1 MFRIYSGQD
10 LIYEPGDSSLAVVQP
25 KLTLEMG
32 KAGSLEFVTVPGHP
46 WNDQILR
53 ISTPVQVTDD
63 EEEIFR
69 GRVLSGKRT
78 FYNQREIYCEGD
90 LSYLIDSVQK
100 AEKYSGT
107 THDLFSKI
115 IQAHNARMPTS
126 KQFAVGNVTVEN
138 RSIVLTGQDDNPNT
152 GNFDYKQIA
161 INSIVDEWNTTY
173 DYIENCL
180 ISYEGG
186 YLMTRRV
193 GNTTYLD
200 WLEDYSST
208 STQEI
213 EFGENMLDLNDE
225 INAEELFTVL
235 IPLGDDNLTIKSV
248 NNNSDELVNTAAVEQ
263 YGRIVKTH
271 VFNNVTSASTLKE
284 NGQRYLATNGVTT
297 SIMTITAVDMH
308 VIHPEIRA
316 IHLGDRVKIVSEPHG
331 LNQYLTCTK
340 IEYDLENP
348 GNTVYTFG
356 REKQS
361 LTERYREDKRKQNDT
376 YGNSA
381 DGSYGIGSGAIGAIG
396 AAAEEVKEKTKNDIY
411 EEWIDVDP
419 DNPDGVVSLGALYR
433 YYKQDRGRIENRVG
447 IDFDATDGSSSLYSM
462 LVTGDNTNA
471 AAIAAVKTWAGFDEN
486 GDIMTRITL
495 DAEWTNVTGRLSAVE
510 GIFSSITAERVT
522 INRGISAG
530 TYYGNN
536 FIVSSNYDS
545 EVNLATHYHNIAVD
559 NTGKL
564 YLTGPTASR
573 TPTDIG
579 AVATPVFG
587 S

>member
-10 LIYEPGDSSLAVVQP
+10 LIYEPGDSSLAVVHP

-32 KAGSLEFVTVPGHP
+32 KAGSLEFITIPGHP
-46 WNDQILR
+46 WNEQILR

-63 EEEIFR
+63 NEEIFR

-78 FYNQREIYCEGD
+78 FYNQREVYCEGD

-100 AEKYSGT
+100 AEKYTGT
-107 THDLFSKI
+107 THALFAKI
-115 IQAHNARMPTS
+115 IQAHNARMPAS
-126 KQFAVGNVTVEN
+126 KQFTVGNVTVEN
-138 RSIVLTGQDDNPNT
+138 RSIILTGQEEVNT
-152 GNFDYKQIA
+152 GTIDYKQIA

-193 GNTTYLD
+193 GNITYID

-225 INAEELFTVL
+225 INAEDLFTVL
-235 IPLGDDNLTIKSV
+235 IPLGDDNLTIKTV
-248 NNNSDELVNTAAVEQ
+248 NNNSDELVNSAAVEQ

-271 VFNNVTSASTLKE
+271 VFNNVTSPSTLKE

-308 VIHPEIRA
+308 AIHPEIRA
-316 IHLGDRVKIVSEPHG
+316 IHLGDRVRIVSEPHG

-381 DGSYGIGSGAIGAIG
+381 DGSYGIGAASVGAL
-396 AAAEEVKEKTKNDIY
+396 AATAGEVKRSTKNEMY

-419 DNPDGVVSLGALYR
+419 DNPDGVVSLGAMYS
-433 YYKQDRGRIENRVG
+433 YYKQDRQKIENRVG
-447 IDFDATDGSSSLYSM
+447 IDFDATDGSSSLYSI
-462 LVTGDNTNA
+462 VQTGDSTNST
-471 AAIAAVKTWAGFDEN
+471 AIAAVKTWAGYDPN

-495 DAEWTNVTGRLSAVE
+495 DAAWTNVTGRLSAVE

-522 INRGISAG
+522 VNRGVSAG
-530 TYYGNN
+530 TFYGNN

-545 EVNLATHYHNIAVD
+545 EVNLATHYHNIVVD